1 MKWLK
6 RLMFLLIYTL
16 RLKFVEK
23 LLLLKNKKKI
33 YTKKYLQKSE
43 QKSLNFKS
51 YPLGNKLVGLD
62 QNNLNSLV
70 KSLKCFNVH

>member
-1 MKWLK
+1 MIKKTYVFTHLYSSIEIRRK
-6 RLMFLLIYTL
+6 IIIV
-16 RLKFVEK
+16 KK
-23 LLLLKNKKKI
+23 QKKNVYQKI
-33 YTKKYLQKSE
+33 FTKIKSE
-43 QKSLNFKS
+43 RKSLNFKN